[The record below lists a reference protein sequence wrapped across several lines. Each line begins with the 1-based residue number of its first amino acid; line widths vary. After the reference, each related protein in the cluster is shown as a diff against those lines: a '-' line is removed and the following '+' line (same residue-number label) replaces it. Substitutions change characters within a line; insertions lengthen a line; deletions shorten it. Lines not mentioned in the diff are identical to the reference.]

1 MSCTISGARESRA
14 CISAGVYNE
23 RGGIGADGQFMGGGG
38 TFVLGIEYFITHK
51 TCFEE

>member
-1 MSCTISGARESRA
+1 MSCTISGARESA
-14 CISAGVYNE
+14 HVFLPVYITSE
-23 RGGIGADGQFMGGGG
+23 GGGIGADGQFMGGG